1 MEKFDYSAQQDLCSE
16 SSLIL
21 KKYRNSM
28 TVMMLKSRLAASL
41 RLEVLMFLLY
51 LKIKEMVT
59 GGERN
64 YFHI

>member
-1 MEKFDYSAQQDLCSE
+1 
-16 SSLIL
+16 
-21 KKYRNSM
+21 M

>member
-1 MEKFDYSAQQDLCSE
+1 
-16 SSLIL
+16 
-21 KKYRNSM
+21 M

-41 RLEVLMFLLY
+41 RLEVLMLLLY
-51 LKIKEMVT
+51 LKIKEMFT